1 MRIKQCCMSLLDFL
15 KLINVGND
23 ELLYG
28 DTDTSVFSGAM
39 DTSQSEAKRYHPL
52 RE

>member
-1 MRIKQCCMSLLDFL
+1 LLVSYS
-15 KLINVGND
+15 NVDDED

-52 RE
+52 HE